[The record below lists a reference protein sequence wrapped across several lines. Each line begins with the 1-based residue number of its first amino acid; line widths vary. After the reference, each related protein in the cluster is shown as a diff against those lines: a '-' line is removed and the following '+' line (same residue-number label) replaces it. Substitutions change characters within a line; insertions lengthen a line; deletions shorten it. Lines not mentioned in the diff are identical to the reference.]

1 MESIKKIGTS
11 PSNSGTSKSNRTF
24 SLPNQEEHLS
34 TRWYTRA
41 QSLTDSSS
49 PCSIGQVK
57 CYPSRD
63 ETIFIKENFF
73 MRECVKFC
81 PSENDAT
88 KCKCGR
94 LEEGHL
100 DENIGIEN
108 GCESTWSPETHT
120 KKSQTNSFGELE
132 FQGPWTSTRAKYVRL
147 SHDTPAEKV
156 LSLLT
161 EMWGLK
167 KPKLLIEVTGGAKD
181 FVLQPKL
188 KRIFSKG
195 IIRVAVSTDAWIL
208 TGGTNTGVMRHVG
221 MAVREHSLRSRQKI
235 NAIGV
240 VPWGIVD
247 NREDLIEKRQDV
259 TTPRIKHYRL
269 TSSDRASGA
278 SLDPNHTHFIL
289 VDDGSVGKFGVEIS
303 LRSKL
308 EKLISS
314 KKIDANSDRPVPAV
328 CVCLE
333 GGVNTIKVVLENVT
347 HDPPIPVVIADGS
360 GRAADLIA
368 YAYRNSSPK
377 SGQISYEAQ
386 EQLKKRISA
395 AFPREKNVHSSL
407 LKQLLEVIKQKPLIT
422 IFSVESDNNID
433 IDSAILS
440 ALLKASNLSAPE
452 QLKLSLIWNR
462 VDFAKEHI
470 FTDVSRWEE
479 SALEEAMEIA
489 LKKNRVKFVKLL
501 LEHGLFMQ
509 KFLTK
514 ERLESLYNTLES
526 DPFPS
531 LSSLSRYANINSG
544 MIRLRQIQKHES
556 KVSLLEIGII
566 IEHLLGK
573 GFESEYTRHSTHNTG
588 VCVSLGE
595 HTCCEG
601 EPESAHLHHDN
612 PFPYNDL
619 FIWAILTKKHEM
631 AYLMWQLGQE
641 SLAKALIGFRLNY
654 SMSRFARS
662 QYNTDAA
669 DQLTEQSRLYEQ
681 LAVTL
686 LTQCFDE
693 DASYTRLLLCTELS
707 NWSHMTCLSLAANF
721 KHSRFIAHPS
731 IQLLLNDHWYGQLK
745 TIPGLKEFFQW
756 LLCTNDDV
764 DDDVGQGEYMV
775 TSRRNTQFGS
785 SAETNMMNADS
796 ASMKVAYEPRP
807 SVLRFPAVIEDRSVG
822 VVNPQDK
829 TGRRNTFQVDQEGR
843 ESYFQKVRIIFTAP
857 IVKFWINAMFYF
869 LFLIAFS
876 YVVLMELHPKVGL
889 VELIVSITVFSL
901 ATEEI
906 RQLVMQGDSDILTFQ
921 QQVQMWASDRWN
933 LWDLVGIF
941 TFALGFC
948 IRLWEGGL
956 TTGRM
961 LYILDILVWYVR
973 VLDILSV
980 NKLMG
985 PYVNMIG
992 KMMSDTAKFIV
1003 ILFVFLVSY
1012 GVASNALMSPMK
1024 IWDWNVLRDII
1035 YIPYWQIYGELFIDE
1050 QDNFVTNCS
1059 LFPKPDMELCDPG
1072 IVLER
1077 LIMGMYLLIANVLL
1091 INMLIA
1097 IFNNTFQ
1104 RVQENANEIWK
1115 FQRYRLIMEFSER
1128 PFLPPPFILV
1138 VHIYLLLKR
1147 LMTSCYR
1154 HRKTKPPSDMKIHM
1168 DEQSLHLLYRF
1179 EEDIVENHLRENTL
1193 TEQQSIGGT
1202 IEHISERVDAFTLQM
1217 EQMCRHDNESKR
1229 KLDVLTE
1236 RMTNLEKAIEGF
1248 ITHHN

>member
-1 MESIKKIGTS
+1 MEAMMKSGQPSSVPGT
-11 PSNSGTSKSNRTF
+11 PKGARAF
-24 SLPNQEEHLS
+24 SLPNQEEHIS
-34 TRWYTRA
+34 TRWYTRTH
-41 QSLTDSSS
+41 SLAESSS
-49 PCSIGQVK
+49 PCGLGQVK

-63 ETIFIKENFF
+63 ESLFIKENFF
-73 MRECVKFC
+73 KRECVKFC
-81 PSENDAT
+81 PSANDVT

-94 LEEGHL
+94 FEEGHL
-100 DENIGIEN
+100 DENVGLQN
-108 GCESTWSPETHT
+108 GPETTWTSKTHT
-120 KKSQTNSFGELE
+120 KTSQTDAFGELE

-147 SHDTPAEKV
+147 SHDTPADKV

-247 NREDLIEKRQDV
+247 NREDLIERRQDV

-303 LRSKL
+303 LRSQL

-314 KKIDANSDRPVPAV
+314 KRIDANSDRPVPAV

-347 HDPPIPVVIADGS
+347 HDPPIPVVIAEGS

-368 YAYRNSSPK
+368 FAYRNSSSK
-377 SGQISYEAQ
+377 QGQISYEAQ

-395 AFPREKNVHSSL
+395 AFPREKSAHSLL
-407 LKQLLEVIKQKPLIT
+407 LKQLLEVLKQKPFIT
-422 IFSVESDNNID
+422 IFSVESDNNVD

-440 ALLKASNLSAPE
+440 ALLKASNLSALE

-462 VDFAKEHI
+462 VDFAEEHI
-470 FTDVSRWEE
+470 FKEVSRWEE
-479 SALEEAMEIA
+479 SALEEAMDIA

-501 LEHGLFMQ
+501 LEQGLFMQ
-509 KFLTK
+509 KFLTE

-544 MIRLRQIQKHES
+544 MIRLKQIQKHES
-556 KVSLLEIGII
+556 KVTLQEVGII

-573 GFESEYTRHSTHNTG
+573 GFECEYHRHSPDFQRDFMFLIACPYLKTD
-588 VCVSLGE
+588 E
-595 HTCCEG
+595 IAEQWG
-601 EPESAHLHHDN
+601 EPETAHLHTDN

-619 FIWAILTKKHEM
+619 FLWAILTKKHEM

-641 SLAKALIGFRLNY
+641 SLPKALVGFRLCY

-669 DQLTEQSRLYEQ
+669 DQLTEQSRQYEQ

-686 LTQCFDE
+686 LTQCFEE
-693 DASYTRLLLCTELS
+693 DATYTRLLLCAELP

-731 IQLLLNDHWYGQLK
+731 IQLLLNDHWYGQLN
-745 TIPGLKEFFQW
+745 TIPGMKGFFQW

-775 TSRRNTQFGS
+775 TSRRNTQFGLS
-785 SAETNMMNADS
+785 PDVNTANDS
-796 ASMKVAYEPRP
+796 TSMKVGYEPRP
-807 SVLRFPAVIEDRSVG
+807 SVLRFPAVIDERSAG

-829 TGRRNTFQVDQEGR
+829 GGRISTFQVNQDGR
-843 ESYFQKVRIIFTAP
+843 KSYFQKVRITFTAP

-876 YVVLMELHPKVGL
+876 YVVLMELKPEVGL
-889 VELIVSITVFSL
+889 VERLVSLTIFSL

-906 RQLVMQGDSDILTFQ
+906 RQLVMQGDSEILTFRQ
-921 QQVQMWASDRWN
+921 QAQMWASDRWN
-933 LWDLVGIF
+933 LWDLVGILTF
-941 TFALGFC
+941 TMGFGL
-948 IRLWEGGL
+948 RMWEGSL
-956 TTGRM
+956 NAGRM
-961 LYILDILVWYVR
+961 LYILDIMVWYVR

-992 KMMSDTAKFIV
+992 KMMNDTAKFIV

-1012 GVASNALMSPMK
+1012 GVASNALMRPMK
-1024 IWDWNVLRDII
+1024 EWDWNVLRDII

-1050 QDNFVTNCS
+1050 QDR
-1059 LFPKPDMELCDPG
+1059 ELSYA
-1072 IVLER
+1072 L
-1077 LIMGMYLLIANVLL
+1077 
-1091 INMLIA
+1091 
-1097 IFNNTFQ
+1097 
-1104 RVQENANEIWK
+1104 
-1115 FQRYRLIMEFSER
+1115 
-1128 PFLPPPFILV
+1128 
-1138 VHIYLLLKR
+1138 
-1147 LMTSCYR
+1147 
-1154 HRKTKPPSDMKIHM
+1154 
-1168 DEQSLHLLYRF
+1168 
-1179 EEDIVENHLRENTL
+1179 
-1193 TEQQSIGGT
+1193 
-1202 IEHISERVDAFTLQM
+1202 
-1217 EQMCRHDNESKR
+1217 
-1229 KLDVLTE
+1229 
-1236 RMTNLEKAIEGF
+1236 
-1248 ITHHN
+1248 